1 MLPLEFVVVIA
12 IGTITPE
19 ASVEEDE
26 EAAEDVLEDPDRVPA
41 VMAAPE
47 LVVSL
52 PSEFVLVAVVESGT
66 DMAEEMTVDDT
77 RVLPSELVVIPT
89 VIGDIEDACAEDDVS
104 EDDAAVEDAAEDESA
119 DDDARDDELDPEET
133 APDDE
138 EEASD
143 EEGASEEA
151 VALELCPAE
160 EVDAAEAE
168 SPEAEAEE
176 DKLAVADTV
185 EADAALVGAG
195 ELDWED
201 TLLLSPEDVLASE
214 LVAEADSVD
223 REMAVVEESDTMIAA
238 VEVADSDEESELLV
252 EATVPLVVCLFLN
265 SALIAMSC
273 LAISISLEARFGFS
287 P

>member
-1 MLPLEFVVVIA
+1 MA

-47 LVVSL
+47 LVVRL
-52 PSEFVLVAVVESGT
+52 PSEFVLVAVVETGT
-66 DMAEEMTVDDT
+66 EMAEEMTVDDT
-77 RVLPSELVVIPT
+77 MVLPSEVVVIPT
-89 VIGDIEDACAEDDVS
+89 VMGDIEDAVAEDDVS
-104 EDDAAVEDAAEDESA
+104 EDDVAEDVSSDEDAK
-119 DDDARDDELDPEET
+119 DDELDPEEA
-133 APDDE
+133 APDD

-160 EVDAAEAE
+160 EVVAAEAD
-168 SPEAEAEE
+168 SPEEDAEE
-176 DKLAVADTV
+176 DKVAVADTV
-185 EADAALVGAG
+185 EADAALEGAG

-201 TLLLSPEDVLASE
+201 TLLLSPEEVLASE
-214 LVAEADSVD
+214 LVAEGDSVD
-223 REMAVVEESDTMIAA
+223 REMAVVEESDTMTAA
-238 VEVADSDEESELLV
+238 VEVAESDEESELLV

>member
-1 MLPLEFVVVIA
+1 MA

-47 LVVSL
+47 LVVRL
-52 PSEFVLVAVVESGT
+52 PSEFVLVVVVETGT
-66 DMAEEMTVDDT
+66 EMAEEMTVDDT
-77 RVLPSELVVIPT
+77 MVLPSEVVVIPT
-89 VIGDIEDACAEDDVS
+89 VMGDIEDAVAEDDVS
-104 EDDAAVEDAAEDESA
+104 EDDVAEDDVAEDVSSDEDAK
-119 DDDARDDELDPEET
+119 DDELDPEEA
-133 APDDE
+133 APDD

-160 EVDAAEAE
+160 EVVAAEAD
-168 SPEAEAEE
+168 SPEEDAEE
-176 DKLAVADTV
+176 DKVAVADTV
-185 EADAALVGAG
+185 EADAALEGAG

-201 TLLLSPEDVLASE
+201 TLLLSPEEVLASE
-214 LVAEADSVD
+214 LVAEGDSVD
-223 REMAVVEESDTMIAA
+223 REMAVVEESDTMTAA
-238 VEVADSDEESELLV
+238 VEVAESDEESELLV